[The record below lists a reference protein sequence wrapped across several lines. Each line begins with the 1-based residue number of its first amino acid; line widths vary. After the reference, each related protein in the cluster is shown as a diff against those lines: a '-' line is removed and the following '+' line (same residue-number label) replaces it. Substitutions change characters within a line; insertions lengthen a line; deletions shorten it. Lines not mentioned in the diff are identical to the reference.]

1 MVCTVCACLCS
12 DDEIKIGKDEGKAHF
27 EQVKLR
33 DKKRPQHDPFADLL
47 SPKANA
53 RLRWSQELNPLYD
66 IIKGFKISD
75 GVKLYDT
82 PSKLLESTRASNLIG
97 SHSERASYKS
107 PSVIVEDEG
116 EYDPIDQRTSPSES
130 VPYSPP
136 GETSRPTSSFSEDT
150 SLSPTHYARKQHLYE
165 DITILQDPKEELHH
179 PAPPQLK
186 GTSLIYH
193 MKRSVTQPADAKK
206 HGTCPCLYCMSS
218 CIILPL
224 YVSMMFVLVYTCAAC
239 LLVCIRIHVLFVL
252 VCMSVYCLCL
262 FVQGMCVSV
271 LCSSVYSMFNSVFLW
286 LNSRVYISWSCRC
299 RCACSHSEPWFP
311 GGPSPGT
318 YWAESSYREEGAPAA
333 AA

>member
-165 DITILQDPKEELHH
+165 DIMILQDPKEEHHH
-179 PAPPQLK
+179 PGPPQLK
-186 GTSLIYH
+186 GTSLINH
-193 MKRSVTQPADAKK
+193 MKRSVTEPAGAKK
-206 HGTCPCLYCMSS
+206 HGTSPCLYFVCMSS
-218 CIILPL
+218 CIILPYVSMIVYTVLFVCLCLFVFIYMYCFACL
-224 YVSMMFVLVYTCAAC
+224 YVS
-239 LLVCIRIHVLFVL
+239 VLFVL
-252 VCMSVYCLCL
+252 VCTGCQCTVCACLYR
-262 FVQGMCVSV
+262 MCVSV
-271 LCSSVYSMFNSVFLW
+271 LCSIVCSMFNSVFLW
-286 LNSRVYISWSCRC
+286 LNSRFYISCPVSV
-299 RCACSHSEPWFP
+299 
-311 GGPSPGT
+311 
-318 YWAESSYREEGAPAA
+318 
-333 AA
+333 